1 MRTIDIDW
9 ADLEIAFRDAGS
21 ESWLDTTAGEV
32 VSIVDGFDDEAE
44 IRERLSRFPT
54 RFVRIPPVDKQWSTD
69 VLARFIARQRGS
81 LKARLQEAFEGVGAL
96 SRTTS
101 VLRDDKAAWASYAR
115 FEQAELLTRIESFL
129 SAQRLQTQQA
139 APSLELFENIA

>member
-44 IRERLSRFPT
+44 IRERLTRFPG

-69 VLARFIARQRGS
+69 VLARFIAR
-81 LKARLQEAFEGVGAL
+81 
-96 SRTTS
+96 
-101 VLRDDKAAWASYAR
+101 
-115 FEQAELLTRIESFL
+115 
-129 SAQRLQTQQA
+129 
-139 APSLELFENIA
+139 